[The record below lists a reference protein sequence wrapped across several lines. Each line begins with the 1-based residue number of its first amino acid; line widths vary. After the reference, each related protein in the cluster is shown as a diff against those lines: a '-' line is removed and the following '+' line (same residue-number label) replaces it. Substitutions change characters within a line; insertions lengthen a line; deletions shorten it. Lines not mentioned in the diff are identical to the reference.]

1 MLFRTCVRMLTVLT
15 MLTMIYLIENTT
27 SPLFVRSAGVTRGAD
42 VRLVEIVALGQE
54 RPAVVLGHGR
64 TSVTPCSTKLPQCGA
79 IRQGPDAAQRLSK
92 RSLSSASGVR
102 KIAEESNTVRIGTQG
117 TQTDTYVAG
126 IFGNKTTKDCEV
138 VAESTGHVE
147 CVTSSARYKRIY
159 DDQRFASNPMQRRE
173 APLAHSWFPLN
184 LRLRTS
190 SAMVIG
196 DR

>member
-1 MLFRTCVRMLTVLT
+1 MLDQTPAMRG
-15 MLTMIYLIENTT
+15 YT
-27 SPLFVRSAGVTRGAD
+27 SGAGRGAASKQ
-42 VRLVEIVALGQE
+42 AL
-54 RPAVVLGHGR
+54 AVV
-64 TSVTPCSTKLPQCGA
+64 
-79 IRQGPDAAQRLSK
+79 
-92 RSLSSASGVR
+92 GVWR
-102 KIAEESNTVRIGTQG
+102 KEDRRGIESVRIGTQG